1 MSYTTA
7 EKQAMKEY
15 LWRVEDGL
23 NTASRDHFWG
33 LGTPRP
39 AEISEEDWK
48 ANIAAY
54 GASLDRRAGSMH
66 TYRVRR
72 KAIRGHAVP

>member
-1 MSYTTA
+1 MPYTA
-7 EKQAMKEY
+7 DEKQAMKEY

-23 NTASRDHFWG
+23 NTASRDHFWS

-39 AEISEEDWK
+39 AEISEDDWH

-54 GASLDRRAGSMH
+54 GASLDRQWQMLRDLKSKYGI
-66 TYRVRR
+66 
-72 KAIRGHAVP
+72 K

>member
-1 MSYTTA
+1 MPYTAA
-7 EKQAMKEY
+7 EKQAMKDY

-39 AEISEEDWK
+39 AEISEEDWR
-48 ANIAAY
+48 ANIAARSTSLTKQWQMLRDLKKQY
-54 GASLDRRAGSMH
+54 GI
-66 TYRVRR
+66 
-72 KAIRGHAVP
+72 K